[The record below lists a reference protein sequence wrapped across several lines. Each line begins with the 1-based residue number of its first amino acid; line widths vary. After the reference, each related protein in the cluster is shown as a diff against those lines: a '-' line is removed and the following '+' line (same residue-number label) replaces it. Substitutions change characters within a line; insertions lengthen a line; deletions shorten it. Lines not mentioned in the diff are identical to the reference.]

1 MAPHPA
7 PMPSPLRRVEHWL
20 TTINQVLVFVSML
33 VVLVFTFGQAVDRYA
48 IHSSFDAHD
57 QIAKIGLVW
66 LVFAGTAVAYAQH
79 ANLRIDLIAKYL
91 PPVVLRWR
99 DALFELAILAVC
111 MLINVKAWSVLEVV
125 AFQQIM
131 GTPLT
136 NAVPYSAILVG
147 TAAIAFSCVLRLL
160 DALTGKK
167 PAR

>member
-1 MAPHPA
+1 L
-7 PMPSPLRRVEHWL
+7 PSPLRRIEHWL
-20 TTINQVLVFVSML
+20 TVVNQAIVFVAML

-48 IHSSFDAHD
+48 LHTSFDAHD

-79 ANLRIDLIAKYL
+79 LNLRIDLIAKYL
-91 PPVVLRWR
+91 PPAVLRWR

-111 MLINVKAWSVLEVV
+111 ILLNVKAWSVLEVV

-131 GTPLT
+131 GTPFT

-160 DALTGKK
+160 DAISGK
-167 PAR
+167 PAQ